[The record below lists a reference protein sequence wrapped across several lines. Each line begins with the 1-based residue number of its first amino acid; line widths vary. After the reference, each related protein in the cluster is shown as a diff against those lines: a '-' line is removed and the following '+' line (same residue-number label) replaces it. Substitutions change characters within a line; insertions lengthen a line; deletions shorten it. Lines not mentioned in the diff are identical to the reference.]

1 MKKFF
6 FLPVVLFVITLT
18 GCFKDDCKT
27 VERMYKPVYI
37 TLKEFRETQIK
48 TEAPKPVNVSGK
60 IYLYKHYIFLNE
72 PGLGIHVIDNSAPSD
87 PKNISFINI
96 PGNVDLAVKDDY
108 LYADSYSDLV
118 VFDISNPANAVAK
131 EFKNNVFKSQGYFLL
146 NANSNDPEQVMV
158 PVDYVL
164 VDTLVDC
171 QTYDN
176 IVYADFYTARNS
188 SQVYLAAMPSKTGIG
203 GSMARFTVVDNYLY
217 TVDYNSLYSFDI
229 KNAADPKPVHNETI
243 SVTGGFVETIYPF
256 QNNLFIGASNGVFIY
271 SVADAAVPA
280 YVGEFGHFV
289 ACDPVIA
296 DNENAFVT
304 LRSGTSCQGFTNELQ
319 ILDIATDI
327 TNPTLL
333 KTYNLT
339 NPRGLS
345 KDGDL
350 LFICDGPDGLK
361 VYDATDIN
369 ALSLKQ
375 TVSGF
380 DANDV
385 IAFNKL
391 ALVTAYDGLYQYDY
405 SNASDLKLLSKISV
419 GQ

>member
-6 FLPVVLFVITLT
+6 FLPVVLLVITLA

-27 VERMYKPVYI
+27 VERIYKPVYI

-48 TEAPKPVNVSGK
+48 AEAAKPVNVPGK
-60 IYLYKHYIFLNE
+60 IYLYKNYIFLNE
-72 PGLGIHVIDNSAPSD
+72 PGSGIHVIDNSDPSN
-87 PKNISFINI
+87 PKNISFITI

-108 LYADSYSDLV
+108 LYADSYADLI

-131 EFKNNVFKSQGYFLL
+131 DFKTNVFKSQGYILY
-146 NANSNDPEQVMV
+146 NATSNNPEEILI

-171 QTYDN
+171 HTYSN
-176 IVYADFYTARNS
+176 IVYADFYSARNS

-203 GSMARFTVVDNYLY
+203 GSTARFTVLNNYLY
-217 TVDYNSLYSFDI
+217 TVDYNTLYSFDI
-229 KNAADPKPVHNETI
+229 KNAADPKLVHNETI
-243 SVTGGFVETIYPF
+243 SVIGGFVETIYPF

-271 SVADAAVPA
+271 SVAAAAAPA

-304 LRSGTSCQGFTNELQ
+304 LRSGSSCQGFTNELQ

-361 VYDATDIN
+361 VYDASDIN
-369 ALSLKQ
+369 DLSLKQ
-375 TVSGF
+375 TISDF
-380 DANDV
+380 EANDV

-391 ALVTAYDGLYQYDY
+391 ALVTSSQGLYQYDY

>member
-6 FLPVVLFVITLT
+6 SLPVILIVVTLT

-27 VERMYKPVYI
+27 VERIYKPVYM

-48 TEAPKPVNVSGK
+48 AEAAKPVTMPGK

-72 PGLGIHVIDNSAPSD
+72 PGFGIHVIDNSNPSA
-87 PKNISFINI
+87 PKNISFISI

-108 LYADSYSDLV
+108 LYADSYGDLV

-131 EFKNNVFKSQGYFLL
+131 EFKSNVFLSQNYFWL
-146 NANSNDPEQVMV
+146 NSTSSNPEDVMV

-164 VDTLVDC
+164 IDTLVDC
-171 QTYDN
+171 HTYSN
-176 IVYADFYTARNS
+176 IAYADFYSARNS
-188 SQVYLAAMPSKTGIG
+188 TQVYLAAVPSKTGIG
-203 GSMARFTVVDNYLY
+203 SSTARFTVVDNYLY
-217 TVDYNSLYSFDI
+217 TVDYNTLYSFDI
-229 KNAADPKPVHNETI
+229 KNAADPKLVHNEPI
-243 SVTGGFVETIYPF
+243 SVVGGFVETIYPF

-271 SVADAAVPA
+271 SVVDAAVPA
-280 YVGEFGHFV
+280 YVGQFGHFV

-296 DNENAFVT
+296 DNNNAFVT
-304 LRSGTSCQGFTNELQ
+304 LRSGNSCQGFTNELQ

-327 TNPTLL
+327 TNPALI
-333 KTYNLT
+333 KTYSLT

-361 VYDATDIN
+361 VYDAADIN

-375 TVSGF
+375 TVTGF

-391 ALVTAYDGLYQYDY
+391 ALVTSLQGLYQYDY
-405 SNASDLKLLSKISV
+405 SNASDLKFLSKISV

>member
-6 FLPVVLFVITLT
+6 FLPVILLIITLT

-27 VERMYKPVYI
+27 VERVYKPVYI
-37 TLKEFRETQIK
+37 TLKQYRETQIK
-48 TEAPKPVNVSGK
+48 TEAAKPVNMPGK

-72 PGLGIHVIDNSAPSD
+72 PGLGIHVIDNSDPAD

-108 LYADSYSDLV
+108 LYADSYGDLV

-131 EFKNNVFKSQGYFLL
+131 EFKSNVFLSQNYFWL
-146 NANSNDPEQVMV
+146 NSTSSNPEEVMV

-171 QTYDN
+171 HTYND
-176 IVYADFYTARNS
+176 IVYADFYAARNS

-217 TVDYNSLYSFDI
+217 TVDYNTLYSFDI
-229 KNAADPKPVHNETI
+229 KNADDPKLVHNEII
-243 SVTGGFVETIYPF
+243 SIIGGFVETIYPF

-271 SVADAAVPA
+271 SVADAAVPT

-296 DNENAFVT
+296 DNKNAFVT
-304 LRSGTSCQGFTNELQ
+304 LRSGNQCLGFTNELQ

-333 KTYNLT
+333 KTYSLT

-345 KDGDL
+345 KDGNL
-350 LFICDGPDGLK
+350 LFICDGYDGLK
-361 VYDATDIN
+361 VYDASDIN
-369 ALSLKQ
+369 NLWLKQ
-375 TVSGF
+375 TISGF
-380 DANDV
+380 EANDV
-385 IAFNKL
+385 IAFNNL
-391 ALVTAYDGLYQYDY
+391 ALVMANEGVYQYDY